1 MSVYSNRIQNTKK
14 SFIREILKVT
24 QDKEII
30 SFAGGLPNPISFPT
44 LEIEESVKRVL
55 KTQGNVALQYATTE
69 GHKGL
74 REWIAKRYQLRHGL
88 ELSYEDILITT
99 GSQQALDLL
108 GKVLINPGDIIGV
121 EVPGYLGA
129 IQSFSMF
136 EPNFIGVNLTL
147 EGLDSNDLKRVLDQN
162 DVKLL
167 YTVPNFQNPS
177 GITYSKKNREQVANV
192 LKDRSTFII
201 EDDPYGELRF
211 KGKELPYIASNGL
224 NNSILLGSISKII
237 TPGMRIGWICTKN
250 TELMSHLVVAKQ
262 AADLHTN
269 YFSQCIIADYL
280 EHYDLD
286 SHIEQIRKLY
296 LGQSNAMIAAMEE
309 YFPKEVTFTKP
320 EGGMFLWASLP
331 EGMDSTIIFE
341 RAMPKKVT
349 FVPGNPFYTH
359 DKPVST
365 MRLNYTNADVDVIY
379 EGIRRLASVI
389 Y

>member
-44 LEIEESVKRVL
+44 LEIEESVNRVL

-147 EGLDSNDLKRVLDQN
+147 EGLDSNELKRVLDQN

-211 KGKELPYIASNGL
+211 KGKDLPYIASNGL

-320 EGGMFLWASLP
+320 EGGMFLWATLP

-341 RAMPKKVT
+341 RAMQKKVT